1 MKRLTALAAFAL
13 ALLIPVASQA
23 QIQPVPK
30 WHTDPIYWATVRNVN
45 TFPFYTASILRGF
58 GVETDTT
65 QLFTLTAAV
74 PPPYWTLNGFVEA
87 PTAAGN
93 LVRADRDSV
102 PIFAKI
108 KFEVDTTTAGGWL
121 GAAGFKADSLVLTL
135 YQALWAPPLTGNTTV
150 PVTPAV
156 WIGKQIFRA
165 TVGGFSTDSST
176 ALVEVPI
183 PQNSFLGPSTTAGTV
198 ATVTTASNWTIA
210 QPVTVPYM
218 GGKFYAT
225 VKLVGGTFPAC
236 RASIGY
242 YSLE

>member
-1 MKRLTALAAFAL
+1 MKRLKALAIAL
-13 ALLIPVASQA
+13 ALLAPNLAHA
-23 QIQPVPK
+23 QTQPVPK
-30 WHTDPIYWATVRNVN
+30 WHSDPIYWATARNVN
-45 TFPFYTASILRGF
+45 TFPYYTAAILRGF

-65 QLFTLTAAV
+65 QLFTLNDAV
-74 PPPYWTLNGFVEA
+74 VPPYWLQNRFLIA
-87 PTAAGN
+87 PVSTGAPVA
-93 LVRADRDSV
+93 ADRDSV
-102 PIFAKI
+102 PIYAKI

-150 PVTPAV
+150 PVVPAV
-156 WIGKQIFRA
+156 WIGKQVFRA
-165 TVGGFSTDSST
+165 TVGGFATDSST

-198 ATVTTASNWTIA
+198 ATVTTAANWTIG
-210 QPVTVPYM
+210 QPVTAPFM

-242 YSLE
+242 YRLE